1 MSLINIKTFTTV
13 TKCECATICICF
25 DYCIFCILICDVNTK
40 NKKVQHL
47 LPALVVYIP
56 DDKESQERTPAY
68 VLISLFTLLQLN
80 TF

>member
-1 MSLINIKTFTTV
+1 MWMRHDMHMFWLLYILHTHLW
-13 TKCECATICICF
+13 CE
-25 DYCIFCILICDVNTK
+25 YK
-40 NKKVQHL
+40 KQKVQHL
-47 LPALVVYIP
+47 LPALVIYIP